1 MMDAPKT
8 VALKADFAELD
19 RLLRESAADAVLDDD
34 EKFELRELGERL
46 SRDRVRYLRNRAFDL
61 VRERWTQP
69 DSTPLT
75 MLRWLEQVVK
85 TLDASAD
92 PPAVE
97 ADAFFSPGEDCLRKL
112 RELCLSAKR
121 SIDVCVYTIADDQL
135 DLAQACARPQRA
147 WIVQQRQL
155 DRRLEAHQAPL
166 VSTIVEGSRQLCAEH
181 RVAAHLH
188 AGRRVDGLIDHHAD
202 DRLTEALIDAHRRG
216 LTVRIL
222 SDNHKVHDT
231 GSDVHRLR
239 DRGIDVRLDDSD
251 FHMHHKFALFDGAR
265 LANGSFNWTRG
276 ASTGNEENLVV
287 TDDVR
292 LVRAFAER
300 FGRLWDRF
308 APDRQ

>member
-1 MMDAPKT
+1 MTDAPKT
-8 VALKADFAELD
+8 VASKADFAELD

-97 ADAFFSPGEDCLRKL
+97 ADAFFAPGEDCLRKL

-121 SIDVCVYTIADDQL
+121 SIDVCVYTI
-135 DLAQACARPQRA
+135 
-147 WIVQQRQL
+147 
-155 DRRLEAHQAPL
+155 
-166 VSTIVEGSRQLCAEH
+166 
-181 RVAAHLH
+181 
-188 AGRRVDGLIDHHAD
+188 AD

-300 FGRLWDRF
+300 FGRLWERF
-308 APDRQ
+308 GPGSA

>member
-1 MMDAPKT
+1 MMDTPRTFAS
-8 VALKADFAELD
+8 KADFAELD

-61 VRERWTQP
+61 VRERWAQP
-69 DSTPLT
+69 DPDLDQAPLA

-85 TLDASAD
+85 TLDASVD

-97 ADAFFSPGEDCLRKL
+97 ADAFFAPGEDCLRKL
-112 RELCLSAKR
+112 RELCLGAKR
-121 SIDVCVYTIADDQL
+121 SIDVCVYTI
-135 DLAQACARPQRA
+135 
-147 WIVQQRQL
+147 
-155 DRRLEAHQAPL
+155 
-166 VSTIVEGSRQLCAEH
+166 
-181 RVAAHLH
+181 
-188 AGRRVDGLIDHHAD
+188 AD

-292 LVRAFAER
+292 LVGAFAER
-300 FGRLWDRF
+300 FELLWERF
-308 APDRQ
+308 GPER

>member
-1 MMDAPKT
+1 MTAASKT

-34 EKFELRELGERL
+34 EKFELRELGGSL

-69 DSTPLT
+69 GPGLDPTPLT

-97 ADAFFSPGEDCLRKL
+97 ADAFFAPGEDCLRKL
-112 RELCLSAKR
+112 RELCVGAKR
-121 SIDVCVYTIADDQL
+121 SIDACVYTI
-135 DLAQACARPQRA
+135 
-147 WIVQQRQL
+147 
-155 DRRLEAHQAPL
+155 
-166 VSTIVEGSRQLCAEH
+166 
-181 RVAAHLH
+181 
-188 AGRRVDGLIDHHAD
+188 AD

-276 ASTGNEENLVV
+276 ASIGNEENLVV

-300 FGRLWDRF
+300 FERLWGRF
-308 APDRQ
+308 ALDRR

>member
-1 MMDAPKT
+1 MT
-8 VALKADFAELD
+8 DFSKLD

-34 EKFELRELGERL
+34 ETFELRELGSSL
-46 SRDRVRYLRNRAFDL
+46 SRERVRYLRNRAFDL
-61 VRERWTQP
+61 VRERWADP
-69 DSTPLT
+69 EATPLS

-97 ADAFFSPGEDCLRKL
+97 ASAFFTPGEDCLRKL
-112 RELCLSAKR
+112 RELCLGAKR
-121 SIDVCVYTIADDQL
+121 TIDVCVYTI
-135 DLAQACARPQRA
+135 
-147 WIVQQRQL
+147 
-155 DRRLEAHQAPL
+155 
-166 VSTIVEGSRQLCAEH
+166 
-181 RVAAHLH
+181 
-188 AGRRVDGLIDHHAD
+188 AD

-239 DRGIDVRLDDSD
+239 DLGIDVRLDNTD
-251 FHMHHKFALFDGAR
+251 FHMHHKFALFDGLR

-287 TDDVR
+287 TDDAR

-300 FGRLWDRF
+300 FGRLWARF
-308 APDRQ
+308 GPESA

>member
-1 MMDAPKT
+1 MMDTPRTFAS
-8 VALKADFAELD
+8 KADFAELD

-34 EKFELRELGERL
+34 EKFELREVGERL

-61 VRERWTQP
+61 VRERWAQP
-69 DSTPLT
+69 DPDLDQAPLT

-85 TLDASAD
+85 TLDASVD

-97 ADAFFSPGEDCLRKL
+97 ADAFFAPGEDCLRKL
-112 RELCLSAKR
+112 RELCLGAKR
-121 SIDVCVYTIADDQL
+121 SIDVCVYTI
-135 DLAQACARPQRA
+135 
-147 WIVQQRQL
+147 
-155 DRRLEAHQAPL
+155 
-166 VSTIVEGSRQLCAEH
+166 
-181 RVAAHLH
+181 
-188 AGRRVDGLIDHHAD
+188 AD

-216 LTVRIL
+216 LTLRIL

-292 LVRAFAER
+292 LVRAFSER

-308 APDRQ
+308 V

>member
-1 MMDAPKT
+1 MMDAPRT
-8 VALKADFAELD
+8 FASKADFAELD

-61 VRERWTQP
+61 VRERWAQP
-69 DSTPLT
+69 DPDLDQAPLT

-85 TLDASAD
+85 TLDASVD

-97 ADAFFSPGEDCLRKL
+97 ADAFFAPGEDCLRKL
-112 RELCLSAKR
+112 RELCLGAKR
-121 SIDVCVYTIADDQL
+121 SIDVCVYTI
-135 DLAQACARPQRA
+135 
-147 WIVQQRQL
+147 
-155 DRRLEAHQAPL
+155 
-166 VSTIVEGSRQLCAEH
+166 
-181 RVAAHLH
+181 
-188 AGRRVDGLIDHHAD
+188 AD

-300 FGRLWDRF
+300 FGRLWARF
-308 APDRQ
+308 GPGSA

>member
-1 MMDAPKT
+1 MMDAPRT
-8 VALKADFAELD
+8 FASKADFAELD

-61 VRERWTQP
+61 VRERWAQP
-69 DSTPLT
+69 DPDLDQAPLT

-85 TLDASAD
+85 TLDASVD

-97 ADAFFSPGEDCLRKL
+97 ADAFFAPGEDCLRKL
-112 RELCLSAKR
+112 RELCLGAKR
-121 SIDVCVYTIADDQL
+121 SIYVCVYTI
-135 DLAQACARPQRA
+135 
-147 WIVQQRQL
+147 
-155 DRRLEAHQAPL
+155 
-166 VSTIVEGSRQLCAEH
+166 
-181 RVAAHLH
+181 
-188 AGRRVDGLIDHHAD
+188 AD

-292 LVRAFAER
+292 LVGAFAER
-300 FGRLWDRF
+300 FELLWERF
-308 APDRQ
+308 GPER